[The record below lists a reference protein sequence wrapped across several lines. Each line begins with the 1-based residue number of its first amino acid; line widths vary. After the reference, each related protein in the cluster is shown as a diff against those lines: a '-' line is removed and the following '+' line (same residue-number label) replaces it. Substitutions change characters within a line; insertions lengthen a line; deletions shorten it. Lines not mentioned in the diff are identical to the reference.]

1 MEPDAY
7 ARLDALERSNRQL
20 RTLLLVSGLVLPLLA
35 ALAFTSFGGIQ
46 RNSPIVA
53 DSLLVRQLVVTD
65 SQGTVRAR
73 LGAHLPDALIDG
85 KRLRRGADIAGI
97 LLYDDT
103 GRERGGY
110 VTFSPSRLVALTLD
124 TRDRQVALFAA
135 DSDDGAAALDHD
147 TKDRTPNVQ
156 RLAGGGG
163 CVACRDGELRRLRST
178 VGYQLRQHPCRGRRG
193 RAGEWSTRA
202 HPHQRGRVGG
212 GPGPLHLGK
221 LCHHSQRRVGD
232 QDLRSERR
240 LPLGT
245 ECTRG
250 QGRTRW
256 RRHARARLR
265 RTGRVGVPRRM

>member
-124 TRDRQVALFAA
+124 TRDRQGALFAA
-135 DSDDGAAALDHD
+135 DSDDGVAARVWGGSNWVEMRASTRGAHLNIGRSNELLVQQPPITESEIAAYCSELKEAL
-147 TKDRTPNVQ
+147 RPLTPQ
-156 RLAGGGG
+156 PPAEKALAW
-163 CVACRDGELRRLRST
+163 CKERMSDAACRK
-178 VGYQLRQHPCRGRRG
+178 C
-193 RAGEWSTRA
+193 
-202 HPHQRGRVGG
+202 
-212 GPGPLHLGK
+212 
-221 LCHHSQRRVGD
+221 
-232 QDLRSERR
+232 
-240 LPLGT
+240 LGT
-245 ECTRG
+245 
-250 QGRTRW
+250 
-256 RRHARARLR
+256 
-265 RTGRVGVPRRM
+265 P